1 MKIKLRTIRKEDVS
15 IISDIHIKAF
25 QSSLLTKL
33 GFRVVSK
40 YYLWQ
45 LLNENEVYPM
55 LVENENNEILG
66 YCFGGVFKAALV
78 GFIMHNKF
86 IILKSILLK
95 PSIVF
100 NWSNIIKIKDAIF
113 TILLKKL
120 LPLKHKNLENNEKI
134 QYFGILAIAITPE
147 FKRQGIGKLLID
159 DFESTAKK
167 KGFNNLRLSVDV
179 ENLAAINFYEKLGW
193 EKFQKNNMWDG
204 LMVKA
209 IH

>member
-1 MKIKLRTIRKEDVS
+1 MKTMKYWGIVS
-15 IISDIHIKAF
+15 
-25 QSSLLTKL
+25 
-33 GFRVVSK
+33 
-40 YYLWQ
+40 
-45 LLNENEVYPM
+45 
-55 LVENENNEILG
+55 
-66 YCFGGVFKAALV
+66 GGVFKAALV

-100 NWSNIIKIKDAIF
+100 NWHNIIKIKMQF
-113 TILLKKL
+113 LPYFLKKL

-134 QYFGILAIAITPE
+134 KYFGILAIAITPE

-193 EKFQKNNMWDG
+193 EKFQKIICGMG
-204 LMVKA
+204 
-209 IH
+209 